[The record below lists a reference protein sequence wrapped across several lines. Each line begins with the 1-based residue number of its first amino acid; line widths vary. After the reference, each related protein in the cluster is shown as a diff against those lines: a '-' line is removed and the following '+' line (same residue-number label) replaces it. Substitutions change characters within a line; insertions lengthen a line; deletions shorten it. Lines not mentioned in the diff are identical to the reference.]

1 MTVVSGDFSV
11 EIHVVVVVVDVFVP
25 ISDSAAA
32 AIVFANFL
40 ERLLSKVVRFMQR
53 FCFVSFFTCTRTP
66 GRNGHRGGLFG
77 TSDTICI
84 AGVGRGE
91 VCWYDNTLFVVFGV
105 NYNKN
110 GNKKKIKQKK

>member
-1 MTVVSGDFSV
+1 MISGGFGVVD
-11 EIHVVVVVVDVFVP
+11 EEMHVIVVVVDVFVP

-32 AIVFANFL
+32 AAIVLASFL

-77 TSDTICI
+77 TSDTVCI
-84 AGVGRGE
+84 AGVGKGE
-91 VCWYDNTLFVVFGV
+91 VCWYDNTLFVVVVVGV
-105 NYNKN
+105 IKN
-110 GNKKKIKQKK
+110 QNRKKK